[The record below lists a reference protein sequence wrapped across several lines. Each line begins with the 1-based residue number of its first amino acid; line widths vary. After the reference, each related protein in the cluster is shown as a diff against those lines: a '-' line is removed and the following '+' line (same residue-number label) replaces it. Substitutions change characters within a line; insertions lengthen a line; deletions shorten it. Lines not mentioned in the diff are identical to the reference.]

1 MSTKE
6 QLKSLTKT
14 QVSLFG
20 ESWSA
25 YLRGDQWTGD
35 KLSDEA
41 SAIGGIFESMMASRN
56 SEFEI
61 RVNAMANPHQCGEES
76 IDNYVEQQDYGSLF
90 RCIGIIEVISL
101 NLIDEMF

>member
-14 QVSLFG
+14 QASLWG
-20 ESWSA
+20 QSWNA

-41 SAIGGIFESMMASRN
+41 SAIDDIFDSMMGSRN

-61 RVNAMANPHQCGEES
+61 RVDAMLNLHQCGDES
-76 IDNYVEQQDYGSLF
+76 IDNYTEQQDYSSLF
-90 RCIGIIEVISL
+90 RCLGIIELISL